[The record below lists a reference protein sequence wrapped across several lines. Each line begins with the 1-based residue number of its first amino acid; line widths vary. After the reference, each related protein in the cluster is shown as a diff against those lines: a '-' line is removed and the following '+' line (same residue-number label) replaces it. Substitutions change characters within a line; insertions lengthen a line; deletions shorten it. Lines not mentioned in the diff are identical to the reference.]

1 MQVSSGS
8 THGGV
13 GATLTA
19 DGGIAGTVQVSGT
32 PAAGVCVIAYPAAGQ
47 QAPAVAETGADGSY
61 QIGGLAPASYVV
73 EFTSGCGA
81 ASYAT
86 QWYNGAHARSTATP
100 VTVTA
105 GSVTQAI
112 DGSCY
117 SALMALPGLLR
128 VGKPCSYPMS
138 R

>member
-1 MQVSSGS
+1 VSSGS

-19 DGGIAGTVQVSGT
+19 NGGIAGTVQVSGA
-32 PAAGVCVIAYPAAGQ
+32 PAPGVCVIAYPAAGEQ
-47 QAPAVAETGADGSY
+47 VPAVAETGADGSY
-61 QIGGLAPASYVV
+61 QIGGLAPASYLV

-86 QWYNGAHARSTATP
+86 QWFNGVPGRSTATP
-100 VTVTA
+100 VAVTA

-112 DGSCY
+112 D
-117 SALMALPGLLR
+117 AN
-128 VGKPCSYPMS
+128 
-138 R
+138 